1 MIGSLRNPDHP
12 SNCAMRGVSP
22 PWIFAEPKC
31 SNGMDAV
38 SADFRSNPS
47 PLKPE
52 PTPGPP
58 AAHGSASG
66 SDRQCLVCGAI
77 FRARRASAR
86 SCSGRCRIMLSR
98 TRRVADLVDRVAAA
112 EHALASAE
120 HGLCEARAALG
131 AVRELAEAGGAKVA
145 P

>member
-1 MIGSLRNPDHP
+1 
-12 SNCAMRGVSP
+12 
-22 PWIFAEPKC
+22 
-31 SNGMDAV
+31 
-38 SADFRSNPS
+38 
-47 PLKPE
+47 
-52 PTPGPP
+52 
-58 AAHGSASG
+58 
-66 SDRQCLVCGAI
+66 
-77 FRARRASAR
+77 
-86 SCSGRCRIMLSR
+86 MLSR